1 MKLILCEFDD
11 YKGAITVGEINI
23 KDYALNSYLP
33 SLGYVPEES
42 FLFSDTIKNNIRFG
56 DFDAT
61 DDEVV
66 AAAKK
71 SDLYADILDQPNQFD
86 TEVGEQGVSLSGGQR
101 QRLAIARALII
112 NPEVLLLDDALSAV
126 DGETEHAILQELRQ
140 ERKDKTTIIAA
151 HRLSSVMNANEIL
164 VLDNGRIIQRGT
176 HSQLVS
182 QPGWYQDMFHRQ
194 QMETKIE
201 KEGDLS
207 AE

>member
-1 MKLILCEFDD
+1 M
-11 YKGAITVGEINI
+11 
-23 KDYALNSYLP
+23 
-33 SLGYVPEES
+33 
-42 FLFSDTIKNNIRFG
+42 
-56 DFDAT
+56 
-61 DDEVV
+61 
-66 AAAKK
+66 
-71 SDLYADILDQPNQFD
+71 
-86 TEVGEQGVSLSGGQR
+86 
-101 QRLAIARALII
+101 AIARALII